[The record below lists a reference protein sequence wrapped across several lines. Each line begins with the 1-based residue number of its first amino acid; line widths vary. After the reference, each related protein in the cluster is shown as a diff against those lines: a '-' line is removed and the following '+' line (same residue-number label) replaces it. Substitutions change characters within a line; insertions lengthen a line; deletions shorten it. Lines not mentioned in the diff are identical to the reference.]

1 MLGARAGFTLC
12 AVRMLFPAVVISLVA
27 LSPGRA
33 GSIPP
38 MQPVKDYS
46 PFYAECRAEECGK
59 RLLVLRSF
67 RQAGEKRIL
76 AVDPQTLQTVV
87 RPMKGLHL
95 KRLAWPALRDSAGSE
110 PYGRA
115 LLDSETNGASHQD
128 AGIVHALPSG
138 NGVVLTVDLC
148 PSPRPLD
155 RRLFEAVIETF
166 RPEEKPV
173 PLGVALT
180 GRWMERHKDDLAW
193 LRGLET
199 SGEIAVTW
207 INHSYNHRYA
217 KALPISRNFLLEPG
231 TDMRNEIL
239 ATEALML
246 GNGLTPSVFF
256 RFPGLVS
263 DLDLVKRVVSF
274 GLAPI
279 GSDAWLAKTAKD
291 REPSPGSIVLVHGNG
306 NEPLGVNRFLAL
318 LRQEKAAIRAGNWL
332 LFDLRESVRAEERIR
347 ED

>member
-1 MLGARAGFTLC
+1 
-12 AVRMLFPAVVISLVA
+12 MLFPAATLA
-27 LSPGRA
+27 LAVLSA
-33 GSIPP
+33 GQASSIPQT
-38 MQPVKDYS
+38 QPVKDYS
-46 PFYAECRAEECGK
+46 PFYAECRAEECGR

-67 RQAGEKRIL
+67 RQGGEKRIL

-95 KRLAWPALRDSAGSE
+95 KPVAWPALRDSAGGE

-115 LLDSETNGASHQD
+115 LRDSETNGASHQD
-128 AGIVHALPSG
+128 AGIVHALPAG

-166 RPEEKPV
+166 LPEEKPV
-173 PLGVALT
+173 PLGIALT
-180 GRWMERHKDDLAW
+180 GRWMERHADDLAW
-193 LRGLET
+193 LHGLET
-199 SGEIAVTW
+199 SGEITVTW

-217 KALPISRNFLLEPG
+217 KNLPISRNFLLEPG
-231 TDMRNEIL
+231 TDMRKEIL
-239 ATEALML
+239 ATEALMI

-263 DLDLVKRVVSF
+263 DLDLVRRVVSF
-274 GLAPI
+274 GLTPI
-279 GSDAWLAKTAKD
+279 GSDAWLAKTEKN

-306 NEPLGVNRFLAL
+306 NEPLGVKRFLAL
-318 LRQEKAAIRAGNWL
+318 LSQEKAAIRSRNWL
-332 LFDLRESVRAEERIR
+332 LFDLRESVRAEEQIR
-347 ED
+347 KD